1 MKTIILYYSK
11 HHQNTKKLLDA
22 IQEKYDVQLL
32 DITETPVP
40 DLEEYDRIGF
50 ASGIYYS
57 KFHKDLIRIAK
68 EKLPERKEVFFISTC
83 GALKD
88 SYSNSIKAEAEKHDC
103 IILGQFTCLGFDTYG
118 PLKFI
123 GGLAK
128 GHPDD
133 TDIQN
138 AIEFYGGL

>member
-11 HHQNTKKLLDA
+11 HHQNTKKLLNA

-40 DLEEYDRIGF
+40 DLEDYDRIGF

-83 GALKD
+83 IALKGTYTD
-88 SYSNSIKAEAEKHDC
+88 SIRKEAEKHDC
-103 IILGQFTCLGFDTYG
+103 TILGQFTCLGFDTYG
-118 PLKFI
+118 PLRFI
-123 GGLAK
+123 EGLAK

-133 TDIQN
+133 NDIKN
-138 AIEFYGGL
+138 ILDFYRGL